1 MSDKIKG
8 YVPKAFRDSGTGER
22 FEGGKEHLF
31 EPGAHANYVAAG
43 KIKDKPEATKAENA
57 ADAPKGK
64 PAA

>member
-22 FEGGKEHLF
+22 FEGGREHEF
-31 EPGAHANYVAAG
+31 EPGAHANYTAAG
-43 KIKDKPEATKAENA
+43 KIKDKPRAEKGENA
-57 ADAPKGK
+57 PAVLKGN

>member
-22 FEGGKEHLF
+22 FEGGKEHEF

-43 KIKDKPEATKAENA
+43 KIKDKPKADKTDNAPAASKGNA
-57 ADAPKGK
+57 AA
-64 PAA
+64 